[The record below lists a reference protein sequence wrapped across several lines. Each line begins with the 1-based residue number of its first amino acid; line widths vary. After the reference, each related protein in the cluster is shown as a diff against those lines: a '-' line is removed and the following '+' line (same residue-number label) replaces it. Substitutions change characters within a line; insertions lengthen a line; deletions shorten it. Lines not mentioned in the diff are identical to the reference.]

1 MTTRHSSKLHGVH
14 TALFTPLLDNDPK
27 HLNNSIDFV
36 KLGQMIERLIEKGV
50 QGVVPV
56 GTTGQSATLSHKQ
69 HLEVVKFTLEK
80 VAGRAQVIAGAGSNC
95 TRESVEMIREIQSIA
110 DVPVLCV
117 TGYYNNPT
125 PNGILSHF
133 KTLAEETN
141 AKIVLYNVPGR
152 TNSYMTPEVIIE
164 LAKIPNIIGLKQAV
178 DFQPGG
184 EHRQDTIQIIE
195 ATQDQDFA
203 VLSGEDD
210 SLCEMLKMGGQGII
224 SATANIPEAA
234 EIFLRIIQ
242 ASQSEAWELAEASQA
257 NVADFVQAAFSRKN
271 PIPMGTF
278 FNSPLYQPLCKVDDT
293 EGGAQLHQEL
303 MTLIEKRA
311 PSLLQYYPE
320 S

>member
-1 MTTRHSSKLHGVH
+1 MTARLSKSLKGVH
-14 TALFTPLLDNDPK
+14 TALFTPLLENDPK
-27 HLNNSIDFV
+27 NLNNSIDFE
-36 KLGQMIERLIEKGV
+36 KMGKMIENLLAKGV
-50 QGVVPV
+50 DGIVPV

-125 PNGILSHF
+125 PNGIFNHF

-152 TNSYMTPEVIIE
+152 TNNYMTPEVVIE

-178 DFQPGG
+178 DFQPSG
-184 EHRQDTIQIIE
+184 EHREDTIAIING
-195 ATQDQDFA
+195 TQGEDFA

-210 SLCEMLKMGGQGII
+210 SLAEMLKLGGAGII

-234 EIFLRIIQ
+234 GIFKQLTL
-242 ASQSEAWELAEASQA
+242 ASQGEHWDEAKTLQESLS
-257 NVADFVQAAFSRKN
+257 DFVSAAFSRKN

-278 FNSPLYQPLCKVDDT
+278 FNSPLYQPLCKVEDT
-293 EGGAQLHQEL
+293 EGGQEL
-303 MTLIEKRA
+303 HEELMKLIESKA
-311 PSLLQYYPE
+311 PSLLEYY